1 MAKSSAK
8 VDTRTHILDV
18 AEGHFAIYGFNG
30 TTLRGIIKEAK
41 VNVAAV
47 AYHFGDKEQLFSE
60 VMQRFAVPVVERQLK
75 ELRELVK
82 RRDLQIEDV
91 LHAFYEPPIN
101 LVKSLGK
108 KGETLSLFL
117 GRAQTEPEPV
127 FSMVDKHYAAC
138 RNEFIDA
145 FRAVVP
151 GLPEGEYQWRF
162 EFMLSLI
169 VCFLTR
175 NQPILQRY
183 SNSGNW
189 EPADVTERLVGF
201 CAAGFKAESP

>member
-1 MAKSSAK
+1 MAKTSAK
-8 VDTRTHILDV
+8 LDTRTHILDV
-18 AEGHFAIYGFNG
+18 AERHFAIYGFTG

-47 AYHFGDKEQLFSE
+47 AYHFGDKEELFSQ
-60 VMQRFAVPVVERQLK
+60 VMERFAKPVVERQLQQ
-75 ELRELVK
+75 LRETMQQKQV
-82 RRDLQIEDV
+82 QIKDV
-91 LHAFYEPPIN
+91 LHAFYEPPIA
-101 LVKSLGK
+101 LVRALGK

-145 FRAVVP
+145 FRTVVP
-151 GLPEGEYQWRF
+151 GLSEAEYQWRF

-175 NQPILQRY
+175 NKPIIQRY
-183 SNSGNW
+183 SK
-189 EPADVTERLVGF
+189 TEDWQTAEVVGRLTTF
-201 CAAGFKAESP
+201 CAAGFKAQS